1 MSWIFLTR
9 SVFVCSLLILVAH
22 LKKLRKYLLLATLFI
37 AIYFS
42 DTILT
47 EIMAFFGSS
56 TFVEIASDNQRLD
69 SVTNLILS
77 QIKFDFDFRNNMSYS
92 SFINLIFS
100 LFPLT
105 LVYLYK
111 PLKTIVLI
119 FRRRDISLLLVFC
132 SALILVVYQM
142 DFLSIFTFYFLIN
155 YAEGASKQYSG
166 DVNVV

>member
-1 MSWIFLTR
+1 
-9 SVFVCSLLILVAH
+9 
-22 LKKLRKYLLLATLFI
+22 
-37 AIYFS
+37 
-42 DTILT
+42 
-47 EIMAFFGSS
+47 MAFFGSS